1 MRDALITLSAA
12 RSKEPDYIADTYN
25 LDVTQDVFAGMTSV
39 SLGFTYGSD
48 EVGRKDEGFF
58 DSAKHWRYRLGLTQ
72 ILTPRWLATANF
84 EVVSDDGYL
93 GNPYRV
99 ALVFGA
105 AVPERVPS
113 TRSSRALRVRVIGEV
128 APGMSVRGAYRYF
141 WDNWDITAHTFDLG
155 LSRRFGEGWL
165 VDAYARAYRQVDS
178 ALFYSDNA
186 TAETLY
192 VSRNRQLSK
201 FDSNAI
207 GTKATWTWL
216 RVPGRYEVR
225 LSGALEYGKTNFSNF
240 TDLRTGRPYSYNAT
254 VAQVFVSADF

>member
-1 MRDALITLSAA
+1 M
-12 RSKEPDYIADTYN
+12 
-25 LDVTQDVFAGMTSV
+25 
-39 SLGFTYGSD
+39 
-48 EVGRKDEGFF
+48 
-58 DSAKHWRYRLGLTQ
+58 
-72 ILTPRWLATANF
+72 
-84 EVVSDDGYL
+84 VSDDGYL

-155 LSRRFGEGWL
+155 VSRRFGEGWL
-165 VDAYARAYRQVDS
+165 VDAYARAYRQADS

-240 TDLRTGRPYSYNAT
+240 TDLRTGRPYSFNAT